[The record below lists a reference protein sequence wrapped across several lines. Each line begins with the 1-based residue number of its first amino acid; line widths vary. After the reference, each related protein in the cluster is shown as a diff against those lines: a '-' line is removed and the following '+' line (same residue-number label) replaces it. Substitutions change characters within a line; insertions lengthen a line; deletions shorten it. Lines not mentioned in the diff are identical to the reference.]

1 MSDFGWN
8 IAIAMMAVMLFCQSP
23 QAQDRPATD
32 KVPANAQTPEPI
44 RSTTR
49 LVQVSVVVTDK
60 KGEPV
65 TGLKKEEFTVL
76 DENKPQEIAF
86 FAAEVPAHT
95 GSNPPAL
102 PPDVFTNRF
111 DLKGQDPGAV
121 TVVLFDS
128 LNTAVQDQGYVRGQV
143 IKFLKNLKP
152 QDHVAVYGLTS
163 ELLLLHEFTQDA
175 LSLVEAASQFK
186 PKEQAL
192 YSASNPDYFN
202 IPAMIDAHSMWQ
214 RFQDAVNQTDAR
226 IADQYKMRRA
236 EMTAN
241 ALEAIAN
248 HVATIPGRKNLV
260 WVSGSFPSAILVEA
274 LGLAERDNETTE
286 RYAAEAAQALNR
298 VNMAIYPVDASGL
311 ATSAG
316 MDPSRKGDS
325 LTDPN
330 AIQYCADCISKAP
343 GNSPAMFERQNLR
356 DSERML
362 ASATG
367 GLAFYGSN
375 DITAAMKR
383 AFDDGRYAYALG
395 FYPQHGTWDGK
406 FRKIKVQV
414 KINNVLLRYRNGYVA
429 ETERT
434 DSETQAK
441 AELQHAAASPLDATQ
456 LGLIVSAKHFGAA
469 SERKLELHVGLDPK
483 QLRLH
488 DETQHEKGAVDLYF
502 VQWNGRGETV
512 SAETQRI
519 GLNLEEKQYEF
530 LAKAGLVLARHITI
544 APDATDLRVLVRD
557 ASSQAL
563 GSVTVPVK
571 TLLAGEQ
578 VAPAKVDLPK

>member
-1 MSDFGWN
+1 MSDYGWK
-8 IAIAMMAVMLFCQSP
+8 IAIAMMALMLFCQAAQL
-23 QAQDRPATD
+23 QAPPAAD
-32 KVPANAQTPEPI
+32 QVSANTQAPKPI

-76 DENKPQEIAF
+76 DESKPQEIAF
-86 FAAEVPAHT
+86 FAGEVPAPA
-95 GSNPPAL
+95 GSNPPVL

-143 IKFLKNLKP
+143 IKFLENLKP

-175 LSLVEAASQFK
+175 SSLVETASQFK

-202 IPAMIDAHSMWQ
+202 VPAMIDAHSMWQ

-241 ALEAIAN
+241 ALEAITN

-274 LGLAERDNETTE
+274 LGLAERDNETTQG
-286 RYAAEAAQALNR
+286 YAAEAAQALNR

-429 ETERT
+429 EAEHI

-441 AELQHAAASPLDATQ
+441 KELQQAAASPLDATQ

-488 DETQHEKGAVDLYF
+488 DEAQHEKGAVDLYF
-502 VQWNGRGETV
+502 VQWNAQGETV
-512 SAETQRI
+512 SAESQRI
-519 GLNLEEKQYEF
+519 GLNLEEKQYEY
-530 LAKAGLVLARHITI
+530 LSKAGLVLARHVTV

-571 TLLAGEQ
+571 TLLASDQ
-578 VAPAKVDLPK
+578 VTPAKVDLAK